1 MGAWQGAGAYP
12 RYPVMSARPTPSL
25 PQPEPVLFEAVC
37 TAHQS
42 LGDRG
47 MAVVA
52 AFVVVA
58 SAGVATLFS
67 ALGAWPVV
75 GFTGLEV
82 LLVLGLLSRHRRGG
96 RRAVEVLAL
105 VGDQLLVRRTDT
117 RGRREELAL
126 DAYWARVSLQE
137 RPGTVSRL
145 LITERRRGVE
155 IGGLLGE
162 AERRELAVTLSEALR
177 RYREP
182 VFDNPQLRD

>member
-1 MGAWQGAGAYP
+1 
-12 RYPVMSARPTPSL
+12 MSAHLP

-42 LGDRG
+42 LDDRG
-47 MAVVA
+47 MRAVAVL
-52 AFVVVA
+52 VVTA
-58 SAGVATLFS
+58 SAAVAVLFS
-67 ALGAWPVV
+67 ALGAWPVI

-82 LLVLGLLSRHRRGG
+82 VLVLGLLARHRRGG

-105 VGDQLLVRRTDT
+105 VGDRLEVRRTDA
-117 RGRREELAL
+117 RGKREQVTL
-126 DAYWARVSLQE
+126 DPYWARVSVEE

-145 LITERRRGVE
+145 VLKERRRAIE
-155 IGGLLGE
+155 IGGLLGD
-162 AERRELAVTLSEALR
+162 AERRELAAMLSEALR

>member
-1 MGAWQGAGAYP
+1 MRA
-12 RYPVMSARPTPSL
+12 MSAR
-25 PQPEPVLFEAVC
+25 PQPEPVQFEAVC

-47 MAVVA
+47 MTAVA
-52 AFVVVA
+52 IFVCVA
-58 SAGVATLFS
+58 SAAVAVLFS

-82 LLVLGLLSRHRRGG
+82 VLVLGLLSRHRRGG

-105 VGDQLLVRRTDT
+105 SGDRLSVRRTDT
-117 RGRREELAL
+117 RGRREELDL
-126 DAYWARVSLQE
+126 DAYWTRVSLEE
-137 RPGTVSRL
+137 RPGTAGRL
-145 LITERRRGVE
+145 LLTQRGRTVE
-155 IGGLLGE
+155 VGRLLGDS
-162 AERRELAVTLSEALR
+162 ERRELAAMLSEALR